1 MACRSTH
8 SVMILMNFG
17 LASHIVPVVVP
28 VEPLIDQVQILG
40 ILIRMAMAGLTV
52 VMVVHRLLGRSME

>member
-17 LASHIVPVVVP
+17 LASHIVPVVVL
-28 VEPLIDQVQILG
+28 VECLKGSVLIILT
-40 ILIRMAMAGLTV
+40 LIRMAMAGLTV